1 MPTRLLLDGDDLP
14 ELMIR
19 IREEMGPQARVVKAE
34 RIRTG
39 GFAGFFAR
47 EHYELTVEIPDP
59 PSPHERWRTERG
71 VGLDALV
78 AAADARD
85 DAVDGGSAGAAG
97 SVPGEPEK
105 PPVSTAGD
113 SFAEVLA
120 SVRAMVGQ
128 GETDGVPVAAAV
140 RSDAP
145 PASPEVAPGS
155 PVPAPPG
162 QMPDAGPAAAGAAVP
177 FTFPRLERAEVTVV
191 EPAGDAVGP
200 AGGTGT
206 AGTPEETS
214 AAGEEVATEVGA
226 TVTARAPSDEAD
238 APAERPSAATA
249 AGLLELG
256 VPVRLLE
263 GFASLT
269 DPVPLSML
277 VRRFDKPPAVRLE
290 PGATVVVAGPGTQ
303 ALRTAGQMAGRAG
316 LDGRDV
322 LLAGEIDSV
331 AGHGRRLL
339 TVAAATRHRSRR
351 RTDVPTVIA
360 LGVGA
365 GPAAQA
371 DAADLLAALEP
382 DQAWAVVDAR
392 LRVGEMRRFVRAVGA
407 QRPIDA
413 LAVVGTAEAQ
423 APGVVLDAGV
433 PVGWVDGLP
442 ATALVWAALLSERL
456 ADDADWD

>member
-47 EHYELTVEIPDP
+47 EHYELTVEVPDAP
-59 PSPHERWRTERG
+59 TAQERWRASHAG
-71 VGLDALV
+71 SGLDALM
-78 AAADARD
+78 AAADAGD
-85 DAVDGGSAGAAG
+85 DAVE
-97 SVPGEPEK
+97 SVDLEPEA
-105 PPVSTAGD
+105 PPVSTAGPE
-113 SFAEVLA
+113 FAEVLA

-128 GETDGVPVAAAV
+128 GETSGVAV
-140 RSDAP
+140 
-145 PASPEVAPGS
+145 S
-155 PVPAPPG
+155 PVVPPG
-162 QMPDAGPAAAGAAVP
+162 GGAEGGAAVP
-177 FTFPRLERAEVTVV
+177 PAPASSAMPEPSPDEAPGPAASAGPVPFVFPRLHSGADNVEAGPEPTPAVHEERQ
-191 EPAGDAVGP
+191 GDR
-200 AGGTGT
+200 GG
-206 AGTPEETS
+206 
-214 AAGEEVATEVGA
+214 
-226 TVTARAPSDEAD
+226 
-238 APAERPSAATA
+238 ATA

-277 VRRFDKPPAVRLE
+277 VRRFDRPPAVRLE
-290 PGATVVVAGPGTQ
+290 PGATVVVVGAGEQ
-303 ALRTAGQMAGRAG
+303 ALRTASQMAGRAG
-316 LDGRDV
+316 LDERDV

-339 TVAAATRHRSRR
+339 TVAAAARHRSRR
-351 RTDVPTVIA
+351 RTDVPTVVA

-365 GPAAQA
+365 GAPAHAE
-371 DAADLLAALEP
+371 AAGLLAALAP
-382 DQAWAVVDAR
+382 DQAWVVVDAR
-392 LRVGEMRRFVRAVGA
+392 LRVGEMRRLVRAVGA
-407 QRPIDA
+407 QRPVDA
-413 LAVVGTAEAQ
+413 LAVVGTQEAQ
-423 APGVVLDAGV
+423 APGVVLDVGV

>member
-19 IREEMGPQARVVKAE
+19 IREEMGPHARVVKAE

-59 PSPHERWRTERG
+59 PTAQERWRATHPTG
-71 VGLDALV
+71 GLDALM
-78 AAADARD
+78 AAADAGD
-85 DAVDGGSAGAAG
+85 DAVESID
-97 SVPGEPEK
+97 VEPPEL
-105 PPVSTAGD
+105 PVSTASD
-113 SFAEVLA
+113 TFADVLA

-128 GETDGVPVAAAV
+128 GETAGV
-140 RSDAP
+140 
-145 PASPEVAPGS
+145 EVS
-155 PVPAPPG
+155 PVVPSG
-162 QMPDAGPAAAGAAVP
+162 GGDAGASAEPVP
-177 FTFPRLERAEVTVV
+177 FAFPRLEREEVQVVPEQVGTEQVGAEEVV
-191 EPAGDAVGP
+191 PEQAGPTPGP
-200 AGGTGT
+200 AALPEVPDGRGG
-206 AGTPEETS
+206 
-214 AAGEEVATEVGA
+214 
-226 TVTARAPSDEAD
+226 
-238 APAERPSAATA
+238 ATA

-263 GFASLT
+263 GFDNLT

-277 VRRFDKPPAVRLE
+277 VRRFERPPAVRLE
-290 PGATVVVAGPGTQ
+290 AGATVVVVGAGEH
-303 ALRTAGQMAGRAG
+303 ALRVASQMAGRAG

-339 TVAAATRHRSRR
+339 TVAAAARHRSRR
-351 RTDVPTVIA
+351 RTDAPTVVA
-360 LGVGA
+360 LGVGT
-365 GPAAQA
+365 GRAAHD
-371 DAADLLAALEP
+371 DAAALLAALEP
-382 DQAWAVVDAR
+382 DQAWVVVDAR
-392 LRVGEMRRFVRAVGA
+392 LRVGEMRRLVRAVGA
-407 QRPIDA
+407 QRPVDA
-413 LAVVGTAEAQ
+413 LAVVGTPEAQ
-423 APGVVLDAGV
+423 APGVVLDVGV

>member
-19 IREEMGPQARVVKAE
+19 IREEMGPHARVVKAE

-47 EHYELTVEIPDP
+47 EHYELTVEIPDRP
-59 PSPHERWRTERG
+59 TAQERFRAAHPG
-71 VGLDALV
+71 GGLDALM
-78 AAADARD
+78 AAADAGD
-85 DAVDGGSAGAAG
+85 DAVESIDT
-97 SVPGEPEK
+97 EPAEL
-105 PPVSTAGD
+105 PVSTASD

-128 GETDGVPVAAAV
+128 GESAGVQVSPMAGPGGGGDAGAPTPDDALLTSGGRAGRPV
-140 RSDAP
+140 P
-145 PASPEVAPGS
+145 
-155 PVPAPPG
+155 PAPPSSA
-162 QMPDAGPAAAGAAVP
+162 MPEPNPDEAPGPAASAGPVP
-177 FTFPRLERAEVTVV
+177 FAFPRLEREPDVVEVRPEVT
-191 EPAGDAVGP
+191 PAVSEEGP
-200 AGGTGT
+200 GGRG
-206 AGTPEETS
+206 G
-214 AAGEEVATEVGA
+214 
-226 TVTARAPSDEAD
+226 
-238 APAERPSAATA
+238 ATA

-277 VRRFDKPPAVRLE
+277 VRRFDRPPAVRLE
-290 PGATVVVAGPGTQ
+290 PGATVVVAGPGEQ
-303 ALRTAGQMAGRAG
+303 ALRVASQMAGRAG
-316 LDGRDV
+316 LDGRDA

-339 TVAAATRHRSRR
+339 TVAAASRHRSRR
-351 RTDVPTVIA
+351 RVDAPTVVA
-360 LGVGA
+360 LGVGPT
-365 GPAAQA
+365 GAAQA
-371 DAADLLAALEP
+371 DAAALLAALEP
-382 DQAWAVVDAR
+382 DQAWVVLDAR
-392 LRVGEMRRFVRAVGA
+392 LRVGEMRRLVRAVGA
-407 QRPIDA
+407 QRPVDA

-423 APGVVLDAGV
+423 APGVVLDVGL

>member
-19 IREEMGPQARVVKAE
+19 IREEMGPAARVVKAE

-47 EHYELTVEIPDP
+47 EHYELTVEVPDP
-59 PSPHERWRTERG
+59 PSAQERWRASHAG
-71 VGLDALV
+71 GGGLDALL
-78 AAADARD
+78 AAADAGD
-85 DAVDGGSAGAAG
+85 DAVE
-97 SVPGEPEK
+97 SVDVEPEA

-128 GETDGVPVAAAV
+128 GEGAGVQVSPVAGPGGDGDAG
-140 RSDAP
+140 AP
-145 PASPEVAPGS
+145 PAPPSSAMPEPNPDEASGLAAS
-155 PVPAPPG
+155 SGPVPFA
-162 QMPDAGPAAAGAAVP
+162 
-177 FTFPRLERAEVTVV
+177 FPRLEREPVADQAQGDPVPAIAE
-191 EPAGDAVGP
+191 EGREK
-200 AGGTGT
+200 GG
-206 AGTPEETS
+206 
-214 AAGEEVATEVGA
+214 
-226 TVTARAPSDEAD
+226 
-238 APAERPSAATA
+238 ATA

-263 GFASLT
+263 GFANLT

-277 VRRFDKPPAVRLE
+277 VRRFERPPAVRLE
-290 PGATVVVAGPGTQ
+290 PGATVVVVGAGQ
-303 ALRTAGQMAGRAG
+303 DALRTASQMAGRAG

-339 TVAAATRHRSRR
+339 TVAAAARHRSRR
-351 RTDVPTVIA
+351 RTDVPTVVA
-360 LGVGA
+360 LGVGP
-365 GPAAQA
+365 GAAA
-371 DAADLLAALEP
+371 HAEAANLLGALAP

-392 LRVGEMRRFVRAVGA
+392 LRVGEMRRLVRAVGA
-407 QRPIDA
+407 QRPVDA
-413 LAVVGTAEAQ
+413 LAVVGTQEAQ
-423 APGVVLDAGV
+423 APGVVLDVGI

>member
-19 IREEMGPQARVVKAE
+19 IREEMGPHARVVKAE

-59 PSPHERWRTERG
+59 PTAQERFRAAHAG
-71 VGLDALV
+71 GLDALM
-78 AAADARD
+78 AAADAGD
-85 DAVDGGSAGAAG
+85 DAVESIDTELSD
-97 SVPGEPEK
+97 EPET
-105 PPVSTAGD
+105 PELPVSTASD

-128 GETDGVPVAAAV
+128 GETAGVAVAPVGGSGVGDAV
-140 RSDAP
+140 SDA
-145 PASPEVAPGS
+145 VAPQSVPPSSAMPEPIPDADITADASAG
-155 PVPAPPG
+155 PVPFA
-162 QMPDAGPAAAGAAVP
+162 
-177 FTFPRLERAEVTVV
+177 FPRLEREELPVDALVLPVTHW
-191 EPAGDAVGP
+191 EPA
-200 AGGTGT
+200 
-206 AGTPEETS
+206 
-214 AAGEEVATEVGA
+214 
-226 TVTARAPSDEAD
+226 DEAD
-238 APAERPSAATA
+238 VEGGGEAGAAGVPRATGLPDVSEEERGRGATA

-277 VRRFDKPPAVRLE
+277 VRRFERPPAVRLD
-290 PGATVVVAGPGTQ
+290 PGATVVVVGAGEQ

-339 TVAAATRHRSRR
+339 TVAAAARHRSRR
-351 RTDVPTVIA
+351 PTDVPTVVA
-360 LGVGA
+360 LGVGSSA
-365 GPAAQA
+365 AAQA
-371 DAADLLAALEP
+371 EAASLLAALQP
-382 DQAWAVVDAR
+382 DQAWVVVDAR
-392 LRVGEMRRFVRAVGA
+392 LRVGEMRRLVRAVGA
-407 QRPIDA
+407 ERPIDA
-413 LAVVGTAEAQ
+413 LAVVGTQEAQ
-423 APGVVLDAGV
+423 APGVVLDVGI

>member
-19 IREEMGPQARVVKAE
+19 IREEMGPHARVVKAE

-47 EHYELTVEIPDP
+47 EHYELTVEIPDAP
-59 PSPHERWRTERG
+59 TAQERWRASHAAG
-71 VGLDALV
+71 GLDALM
-78 AAADARD
+78 AAADAGD
-85 DAVDGGSAGAAG
+85 DAVESIQTE
-97 SVPGEPEK
+97 EPE
-105 PPVSTAGD
+105 PPVSTASE

-128 GETDGVPVAAAV
+128 GETAGVQVSPMVGPGGDGDAGAPPAPPSSAMPEPIPGTGIPVAA
-140 RSDAP
+140 S
-145 PASPEVAPGS
+145 
-155 PVPAPPG
+155 
-162 QMPDAGPAAAGAAVP
+162 AGAVP
-177 FTFPRLERAEVTVV
+177 FAFPRLEREELPHVVAPPLAERAPV
-191 EPAGDAVGP
+191 D
-200 AGGTGT
+200 
-206 AGTPEETS
+206 
-214 AAGEEVATEVGA
+214 AAGPPV
-226 TVTARAPSDEAD
+226 
-238 APAERPSAATA
+238 PSASATDERGGATA

-263 GFASLT
+263 GFDNLT

-277 VRRFDKPPAVRLE
+277 VRRFERPPAVRLE
-290 PGATVVVAGPGTQ
+290 PGATVVVVGAGEH
-303 ALRTAGQMAGRAG
+303 ALRVASQMAGRAG

-339 TVAAATRHRSRR
+339 TVAAAARHRSRR
-351 RTDVPTVIA
+351 RTDAPTVVA
-360 LGVGA
+360 LGVGTSRVA
-365 GPAAQA
+365 HD
-371 DAADLLAALEP
+371 DAAALLAALEP

-392 LRVGEMRRFVRAVGA
+392 LRVGEMRRLVRAVGA
-407 QRPIDA
+407 QRPVDA
-413 LAVVGTAEAQ
+413 LAVVGTPEAQ
-423 APGVVLDAGV
+423 APGVVLDVGV

>member
-19 IREEMGPQARVVKAE
+19 IREEMGPHARVVKAE

-47 EHYELTVEIPDP
+47 EHYELTVEIPDR
-59 PSPHERWRTERG
+59 PSAQERWRAAHPG
-71 VGLDALV
+71 GGLDALM
-78 AAADARD
+78 AAADAGD
-85 DAVDGGSAGAAG
+85 DAVESIDT
-97 SVPGEPEK
+97 EPAEL
-105 PPVSTAGD
+105 PVSTASD

-128 GETDGVPVAAAV
+128 GETSGVAV
-140 RSDAP
+140 
-145 PASPEVAPGS
+145 S
-155 PVPAPPG
+155 PVVEPGGGGDAGAPV
-162 QMPDAGPAAAGAAVP
+162 PDEAPGPAASSGPVP
-177 FTFPRLERAEVTVV
+177 FAFPRLEREPDVVDARAEVT
-191 EPAGDAVGP
+191 PAVAEEGQGEK
-200 AGGTGT
+200 GG
-206 AGTPEETS
+206 
-214 AAGEEVATEVGA
+214 
-226 TVTARAPSDEAD
+226 
-238 APAERPSAATA
+238 ATA

-277 VRRFDKPPAVRLE
+277 VRRFERPPAVRLE
-290 PGATVVVAGPGTQ
+290 PGATIVVAGPGED
-303 ALRTAGQMAGRAG
+303 ALRVASQMAGRAG

-339 TVAAATRHRSRR
+339 TVAAASRHRSRR
-351 RTDVPTVIA
+351 RTDAPTVVA
-360 LGVGA
+360 LGVGTTRV
-365 GPAAQA
+365 AQA
-371 DAADLLAALEP
+371 DAAALLAALEP
-382 DQAWAVVDAR
+382 DQAWVVVDAR
-392 LRVGEMRRFVRAVGA
+392 LRVGEMRRLVRAVGE
-407 QRPIDA
+407 QRPVDA
-413 LAVVGTAEAQ
+413 LAVVGTPDAQ
-423 APGVVLDAGV
+423 APGVVLDVGI

>member
-19 IREEMGPQARVVKAE
+19 IREEMGPAARVVKAE

-47 EHYELTVEIPDP
+47 EHYELTVEVPDP
-59 PSPHERWRTERG
+59 PTAQERWRAAHAG
-71 VGLDALV
+71 GLDALM
-78 AAADARD
+78 AAADAGD
-85 DAVDGGSAGAAG
+85 DAVE
-97 SVPGEPEK
+97 SVDLEPVDLEPPA

-128 GETDGVPVAAAV
+128 GETSGVPVAAAIGPV
-140 RSDAP
+140 DDSVDSDAGAFPAPLSPAMPEWRPDDGAADASSGPVPFAFPRIEREPAP
-145 PASPEVAPGS
+145 PAEVSPPEEETPVAP
-155 PVPAPPG
+155 
-162 QMPDAGPAAAGAAVP
+162 AV
-177 FTFPRLERAEVTVV
+177 VV
-191 EPAGDAVGP
+191 ERSG
-200 AGGTGT
+200 
-206 AGTPEETS
+206 
-214 AAGEEVATEVGA
+214 
-226 TVTARAPSDEAD
+226 
-238 APAERPSAATA
+238 AATA

-263 GFASLT
+263 GFANLT

-277 VRRFDKPPAVRLE
+277 VRRFTRPPAVRLE
-290 PGATVVVAGPGTQ
+290 PAATVVVVGAGED
-303 ALRTAGQMAGRAG
+303 ALRTASQMAGRAG

-339 TVAAATRHRSRR
+339 TVAAAARHRSRR
-351 RTDVPTVIA
+351 RTDVPTVVA

-365 GPAAQA
+365 GAAAQT
-371 DAADLLAALEP
+371 DAANLLAALEP
-382 DQAWAVVDAR
+382 DQAWVVVDAR
-392 LRVGEMRRFVRAVGA
+392 LRVGEMRRLVRAVGA
-407 QRPIDA
+407 QRPVDA
-413 LAVVGTAEAQ
+413 LAVVGTQDAQ
-423 APGVVLDAGV
+423 APGVVLDVGI

>member
-19 IREEMGPQARVVKAE
+19 IREEMGPHARVVKAE

-47 EHYELTVEIPDP
+47 EHYELTVEIPDAP
-59 PSPHERWRTERG
+59 TAQERFRAAHAG
-71 VGLDALV
+71 GLDALM
-78 AAADARD
+78 AAADAGD
-85 DAVDGGSAGAAG
+85 DAVESID
-97 SVPGEPEK
+97 VEPAVE
-105 PPVSTAGD
+105 PADLPVSTSSD

-128 GETDGVPVAAAV
+128 GETSGVQVAPVVPADDGVAAA
-140 RSDAP
+140 AP
-145 PASPEVAPGS
+145 S
-155 PVPAPPG
+155 
-162 QMPDAGPAAAGAAVP
+162 GPVP
-177 FTFPRLERAEVTVV
+177 FTFPRLERE
-191 EPAGDAVGP
+191 EPAVP
-200 AGGTGT
+200 V
-206 AGTPEETS
+206 EE
-214 AAGEEVATEVGA
+214 E
-226 TVTARAPSDEAD
+226 DEP
-238 APAERPSAATA
+238 APAPAPPEPSTDARGGATA

-277 VRRFDKPPAVRLE
+277 VRRFDRPPAVRLE
-290 PGATVVVAGPGTQ
+290 PGATVVVAGPGEQ
-303 ALRTAGQMAGRAG
+303 ALRVASQMAGRAG
-316 LDGRDV
+316 LDGRDA

-339 TVAAATRHRSRR
+339 TVAAASRHRSRR
-351 RTDVPTVIA
+351 RVDAPTVVA
-360 LGVGA
+360 LGVGPT
-365 GPAAQA
+365 GAAQA
-371 DAADLLAALEP
+371 DAAALLAALEP
-382 DQAWAVVDAR
+382 DQAWVVLDAR
-392 LRVGEMRRFVRAVGA
+392 LRVGEMRRLVRAVGA
-407 QRPIDA
+407 QRPVDA

-423 APGVVLDAGV
+423 APGVVLDVGL

>member
-19 IREEMGPQARVVKAE
+19 IREEMGPHARVVKAE

-59 PSPHERWRTERG
+59 PTAQERWRATHATG
-71 VGLDALV
+71 GLDALM
-78 AAADARD
+78 AAADAGD
-85 DAVDGGSAGAAG
+85 DAVESIETA
-97 SVPGEPEK
+97 PPEL
-105 PPVSTAGD
+105 PVSTASD
-113 SFAEVLA
+113 AFADVLA

-128 GETDGVPVAAAV
+128 GETAGVQVSPVAPSGDGEA
-140 RSDAP
+140 DL
-145 PASPEVAPGS
+145 VAPDE
-155 PVPAPPG
+155 AP
-162 QMPDAGPAAAGAAVP
+162 GPAAPAGPVP
-177 FTFPRLERAEVTVV
+177 FAFPRLEREPDVVEVRPEVT
-191 EPAGDAVGP
+191 PAVAE
-200 AGGTGT
+200 AGQ
-206 AGTPEETS
+206 
-214 AAGEEVATEVGA
+214 GERGG
-226 TVTARAPSDEAD
+226 
-238 APAERPSAATA
+238 ATA

-263 GFASLT
+263 GFDNLT

-277 VRRFDKPPAVRLE
+277 VRRFERPPAVRLE
-290 PGATVVVAGPGTQ
+290 PGATVVVVGAGEQ
-303 ALRTAGQMAGRAG
+303 ALRVASQMAGRAG

-339 TVAAATRHRSRR
+339 TVAAAARHRSRR
-351 RTDVPTVIA
+351 RTDAPTVVA
-360 LGVGA
+360 LGVGTSR
-365 GPAAQA
+365 AAA
-371 DAADLLAALEP
+371 DDAAALLAALEP
-382 DQAWAVVDAR
+382 DQAWVVVDAR
-392 LRVGEMRRFVRAVGA
+392 LRVGEMRRLVRAVGA
-407 QRPIDA
+407 QRPVDA
-413 LAVVGTAEAQ
+413 LAVVGTSEAQ
-423 APGVVLDAGV
+423 APGVVLDVGI

>member
-19 IREEMGPQARVVKAE
+19 IREEMGPAARVVKAE

-59 PSPHERWRTERG
+59 PGAQERRRAAHAG
-71 VGLDALV
+71 GSGGLDALM
-78 AAADARD
+78 AAADAAD
-85 DAVDGGSAGAAG
+85 DAVESIDL
-97 SVPGEPEK
+97 EPTA
-105 PPVSTAGD
+105 PPVSTVGE

-128 GETDGVPVAAAV
+128 GETTGVPVSSVAAGDDGG
-140 RSDAP
+140 DAGVP
-145 PASPEVAPGS
+145 PASSAVPGPTGDEAP
-155 PVPAPPG
+155 
-162 QMPDAGPAAAGAAVP
+162 GPAASPGPVP
-177 FTFPRLERAEVTVV
+177 FAFPRLERE
-191 EPAGDAVGP
+191 ELPDADG
-200 AGGTGT
+200 
-206 AGTPEETS
+206 AGTR
-214 AAGEEVATEVGA
+214 VDV
-226 TVTARAPSDEAD
+226 
-238 APAERPSAATA
+238 PAVVPQQEQERGGATA
-249 AGLLELG
+249 AALLELG

-263 GFASLT
+263 GFANLT

-277 VRRFDKPPAVRLE
+277 VRRFDRPPAVRLE
-290 PGATVVVAGPGTQ
+290 PGATVVVVGAGEQ
-303 ALRTAGQMAGRAG
+303 ALRTASQMAGRVG

-339 TVAAATRHRSRR
+339 TVAAAARHRSRR
-351 RTDVPTVIA
+351 RTDAPTVVA
-360 LGVGA
+360 LGVGTGA
-365 GPAAQA
+365 GAQA
-371 DAADLLAALEP
+371 DAAGLLAALEP

-392 LRVGEMRRFVRAVGA
+392 VRVGEMRRFVRAVGA
-407 QRPIDA
+407 QRPVDA
-413 LAVVGTAEAQ
+413 LAVVGTQEAQ
-423 APGVVLDAGV
+423 APGVVLDVGV